1 MSDWTP
7 RAGPHAAGAE
17 LGETAAERAARE
29 ERHQVII
36 ELLGAYADGELPPET
51 RSQIDAHLVGCARCR
66 RDLAVHQTVR
76 RRLGLEPPLAAP
88 PALRERIAA
97 AVAATPVTVTPPP
110 ASRPTRLWRVP
121 ARPAYRF
128 LALILIALSALAAA
142 AVWIGVA
149 PDERADSPA
158 LGQLASSPASVPLIR
173 GVLADYRRV
182 TASDLPGRA
191 RDLEV
196 VRGAV
201 PFPVEPLRASGVRLL
216 AVWTTELEGEPAAVL
231 AYRWD
236 DRIVLQYLLP
246 EIRFFQHRDVRRAVT
261 DGRLLVAADGAQGI
275 VAWPTEAAGA
285 LLVGDLKPERLA
297 RLAAADLLVRRVDRG
312 AQ

>member
-7 RAGPHAAGAE
+7 RAGARAAGGG
-17 LGETAAERAARE
+17 LGESAAERAARE

-51 RSQIDAHLVGCARCR
+51 TSQIDAHLVGCARCR
-66 RDLAVHQTVR
+66 RDLAVHQAVR
-76 RRLGLEPPLAAP
+76 RRLGVEPPLAAP

-97 AVAATPVTVTPPP
+97 AIAATPLPATRLRLPASGFALP
-110 ASRPTRLWRVP
+110 ASRRL
-121 ARPAYRF
+121 AM
-128 LALILIALSALAAA
+128 ILIALAALAA

-149 PDERADSPA
+149 RPERASSPA
-158 LGQLASSPASVPLIR
+158 LGQLASSPASVPLVR

-231 AYRWD
+231 AYRWE
-236 DRIVLQYLLP
+236 DRVVLEYLVS
-246 EIRFFQHRDVRRAVT
+246 EIRFFHHRDIRRAVT
-261 DGRLLVAADGAQGI
+261 GGRLLVASDDAQGI
-275 VAWPTEAAGA
+275 VAWPTEAGGA
-285 LLVGDLKPERLA
+285 LLVGDLAPERLA

>member
-7 RAGPHAAGAE
+7 LANG
-17 LGETAAERAARE
+17 LGESAAERAARE

-51 RSQIDAHLVGCARCR
+51 TSQIDAHLVGCARCR
-66 RDLAVHQTVR
+66 RDLAVHQAVR
-76 RRLGLEPPLAAP
+76 RRLGVEPPLAAP

-97 AVAATPVTVTPPP
+97 AVAAAPAVVPPSAP
-110 ASRPTRLWRVP
+110 RGPGPRPRAV
-121 ARPAYRF
+121 
-128 LALILIALSALAAA
+128 ALIAIALATLAS
-142 AVWIGVA
+142 AVWIDVA
-149 PDERADSPA
+149 RQERADSPA
-158 LGQLASSPASVPLIR
+158 LGELASSPASVPLIR

-196 VRGAV
+196 VREAV
-201 PFPVEPLRASGVRLL
+201 PFPVEPLRAPGVRLL
-216 AVWTTELEGEPAAVL
+216 AVWTTELEGEAAAVL

-236 DRIVLQYLLP
+236 DRIVLEYLVP
-246 EIRFFQHRDVRRAVT
+246 ETRFFQHRDVRRAVT
-261 DGRLLVAADGAQGI
+261 DGRLLVASDGAQGI

-285 LLVGDLKPERLA
+285 LLVGDLVPERLA

>member
-1 MSDWTP
+1 MSDRTARP
-7 RAGPHAAGAE
+7 TGF
-17 LGETAAERAARE
+17 GESGAERAARE

-36 ELLGAYADGELPPET
+36 ELLAAYADGELPSET
-51 RSQIDAHLVGCARCR
+51 TSQIDAHLVGCARCR
-66 RDLAVHQTVR
+66 RDLALHQAVR
-76 RRLGLEPPLAAP
+76 RRLGVEPPLAAP

-97 AVAATPVTVTPPP
+97 AVAATPVAETPPP
-110 ASRPTRLWRVP
+110 PAHRAPRTVHRL
-121 ARPAYRF
+121 
-128 LALILIALSALAAA
+128 LAAILLVIAAALA
-142 AVWIGVA
+142 WIGLA
-149 PDERADSPA
+149 RDERVDSPA

-173 GVLADYRRV
+173 SVLADYRRV

-201 PFPVEPLRASGVRLL
+201 PFPVEPLNAAGVRLL
-216 AVWTTELEGEPAAVL
+216 AAWTTELEGEPAAVL

-236 DRIVLQYLLP
+236 DRIVLEYLVA
-246 EIRFFQHRDVRRAVT
+246 EARFFQHRDVRQAVSG
-261 DGRLLVAADGAQGI
+261 GRLLVTSDGAQGI
-275 VAWPTEAAGA
+275 VAWPTESAGA
-285 LLVGDLKPERLA
+285 LLVGDLTPERLA

>member
-1 MSDWTP
+1 MSDWTA
-7 RAGPHAAGAE
+7 RAAGE
-17 LGETAAERAARE
+17 GPGESAAERAARE

-51 RSQIDAHLVGCARCR
+51 TSQIDAHLVGCARCR
-66 RDLAVHQTVR
+66 RDLAVHQAVR
-76 RRLGLEPPLAAP
+76 RRLGVEPPLAAP

-97 AVAATPVTVTPPP
+97 AVAAAP
-110 ASRPTRLWRVP
+110 AAAPAPALRSPLFALRRV
-121 ARPAYRF
+121 AVGAV
-128 LALILIALSALAAA
+128 ALAALTA
-142 AVWIGVA
+142 AVWIGGA
-149 PDERADSPA
+149 WQERADSPA
-158 LGQLASSPASVPLIR
+158 LGELASSPGSVALIR

-182 TASDLPGRA
+182 TAGDLPGRA
-191 RDLEV
+191 RDLEA

-201 PFPVEPLRASGVRLL
+201 PFPVEPLHAPSVRLL

-236 DRIVLQYLLP
+236 DRIVLEYLVP
-246 EIRFFQHRDVRRAVT
+246 ETRFFQHRDMRRAVT
-261 DGRLLVAADGAQGI
+261 DGRLLVASDGGQGI

-285 LLVGDLKPERLA
+285 LLVGDLAPERLA
-297 RLAAADLLVRRVDRG
+297 RLAAVDVLVRRVDRG

>member
-7 RAGPHAAGAE
+7 LANG
-17 LGETAAERAARE
+17 LGESAAERAARE

-51 RSQIDAHLVGCARCR
+51 TSQIDAHLVGCARCR
-66 RDLAVHQTVR
+66 RDLAVHQAVR
-76 RRLGLEPPLAAP
+76 RRLGVEPPLAAP

-97 AVAATPVTVTPPP
+97 AVAAAPAVVPPP
-110 ASRPTRLWRVP
+110 APRAPRP
-121 ARPAYRF
+121 RPRAV
-128 LALILIALSALAAA
+128 ALIAIALATLAS
-142 AVWIGVA
+142 AVWIDVA
-149 PDERADSPA
+149 RQERADSPA
-158 LGQLASSPASVPLIR
+158 LGELASSPASVPLIR

-196 VRGAV
+196 VREAV
-201 PFPVEPLRASGVRLL
+201 PFPVEPLHAPGVRLL

-261 DGRLLVAADGAQGI
+261 DGRLLVASDGGQGI

-285 LLVGDLKPERLA
+285 LLVGDLVPERLA

>member
-1 MSDWTP
+1 MSDWTS
-7 RAGPHAAGAE
+7 RAPGM
-17 LGETAAERAARE
+17 GESAAERAARE

-66 RDLAVHQTVR
+66 RDLAVHQAVR
-76 RRLGLEPPLAAP
+76 RRLGVEPPLAAP

-97 AVAATPVTVTPPP
+97 AVAATPIPATPAP
-110 ASRPTRLWRVP
+110 ASRFRLS
-121 ARPAYRF
+121 AFRF
-128 LALILIALSALAAA
+128 LAVIAIALATLTT

-149 PDERADSPA
+149 RQDRDDSPA
-158 LGQLASSPASVPLIR
+158 LGQLTSSPASVPLIR

-182 TASDLPGRA
+182 TAGDLPGRA
-191 RDLEV
+191 RDLEA

-201 PFPVEPLRASGVRLL
+201 PFPVEPLRAPGVRLL
-216 AVWTTELEGEPAAVL
+216 AAWTTELEGEPAAVL

-236 DRIVLQYLLP
+236 DRVVLEYLLP
-246 EIRFFQHRDVRRAVT
+246 EIRFFQHRDIRRAVT
-261 DGRLLVAADGAQGI
+261 DGRLLVASDGAQGI
-275 VAWPTEAAGA
+275 VAWPMEAGGA
-285 LLVGDLKPERLA
+285 LLVGDLAPDRLA
-297 RLAAADLLVRRVDRG
+297 KLAAADLLVRRVDRG

>member
-7 RAGPHAAGAE
+7 RAGTRAAGGE
-17 LGETAAERAARE
+17 LGESAAERAARE

-66 RDLAVHQTVR
+66 RDLEVHQAVR
-76 RRLGLEPPLAAP
+76 RRLGVEPPLAAP

-97 AVAATPVTVTPPP
+97 VVAATPVVAPRAPRP
-110 ASRPTRLWRVP
+110 ASR
-121 ARPAYRF
+121 F
-128 LALILIALSALAAA
+128 LAVISIALATLTA

-149 PDERADSPA
+149 RHERADSPA

-201 PFPVEPLRASGVRLL
+201 PFPVEPLHASGVRLL
-216 AVWTTELEGEPAAVL
+216 AAWTTELEGEPAAVL

-236 DRIVLQYLLP
+236 DRIVLQYLVP
-246 EIRFFQHRDVRRAVT
+246 ETRFFQHRDIRRAVT
-261 DGRLLVAADGAQGI
+261 DGRLLVASDGAQGI

-285 LLVGDLKPERLA
+285 LLVGDLAPERLA

>member
-1 MSDWTP
+1 MSDWTSP
-7 RAGPHAAGAE
+7 APGM
-17 LGETAAERAARE
+17 GESAAERAARE

-66 RDLAVHQTVR
+66 RDLAVHQAVR
-76 RRLGLEPPLAAP
+76 RRLGVEPPLAAP

-97 AVAATPVTVTPPP
+97 AVAATPIPATPAPASRFTRPWLRHGHPP
-110 ASRPTRLWRVP
+110 ASRFV
-121 ARPAYRF
+121 AVIA
-128 LALILIALSALAAA
+128 IALATLTA
-142 AVWIGVA
+142 AVWVGVA
-149 PDERADSPA
+149 RQDGGDSPA

-182 TASDLPGRA
+182 TAGDLPGRA
-191 RDLEV
+191 RDLEA

-201 PFPVEPLRASGVRLL
+201 PFPVEPLRAPGVRLL
-216 AVWTTELEGEPAAVL
+216 AAWTTELEGEPAAVL

-236 DRIVLQYLLP
+236 DRVVLEYLLP
-246 EIRFFQHRDVRRAVT
+246 EIRFFQHRDIRRAVT
-261 DGRLLVAADGAQGI
+261 DGRLLVASDGAQGI
-275 VAWPTEAAGA
+275 VAWPMEAGGA
-285 LLVGDLKPERLA
+285 LLVGDLEPERLA
-297 RLAAADLLVRRVDRG
+297 KLAAMDLLVRRVDRG